1 MPSHN
6 IAVFGIYGSPNEAE
20 RAVDHLI
27 SVGFSNSDISVLLPD
42 DESARNFTHEKNTKA
57 PEGATTGGAAG
68 GVIGSTLGL
77 LAGIGALSIPG
88 VGPLIA
94 AGPIMAALAGLGVGS
109 AFGGIVG
116 ALVGLG
122 IPEYE
127 AKRLV
132 GQVQVGGILLS
143 VHCDSSAEVTAATDA
158 LEATGGQDISSAREV
173 SLHDV
178 IPVSPE
184 GRLPAF

>member
-1 MPSHN
+1 MGSHN
-6 IAVFGIYGSPNEAE
+6 IAVFGIFRSPNETE
-20 RAVDHLI
+20 RAVDHLLTA
-27 SVGFSNSDISVLLPD
+27 GFSNSDISVLLPD
-42 DESARNFTHEKNTKA
+42 EGPARRFGHEKSTKA

-68 GVIGSTLGL
+68 GVIGGTLGL
-77 LAGIGALSIPG
+77 LAGIGMLAIPG

-94 AGPIMAALAGLGVGS
+94 AGPIMAALAGLGMGG

-132 GQVQVGGILLS
+132 GRMKDGGILLS
-143 VHCDSSAEVTAATDA
+143 VHCDTPEEISAAEDS
-158 LEATGGQDISSAREV
+158 LQATGAQDISSAREV
-173 SLHDV
+173 ETV
-178 IPVSPE
+178 E
-184 GRLPAF
+184 